1 MVKMMKR
8 IISPV
13 HDDNDDTPDHKDC
26 PAGSDEGG
34 AGDVQA
40 EPSDEEAE
48 ADRGLCEGLDAQQR
62 PHPCGGAA
70 DEVRAAIL
78 SSNVFSQTSSSDE
91 SSTVT
96 LSPSAVS

>member
-1 MVKMMKR
+1 MMDIMARTFLVFKMTTR

-13 HDDNDDTPDHKDC
+13 HDDNDDTSDHNDC

-34 AGDVQA
+34 AGDLQA

-48 ADRGLCEGLDAQQR
+48 ADRGLREGLDAQQR

-70 DEVRAAIL
+70 DEVRAAVL
-78 SSNVFSQTSSSDE
+78 SSNVSSQPSSSDE
-91 SSTVT
+91 S
-96 LSPSAVS
+96 